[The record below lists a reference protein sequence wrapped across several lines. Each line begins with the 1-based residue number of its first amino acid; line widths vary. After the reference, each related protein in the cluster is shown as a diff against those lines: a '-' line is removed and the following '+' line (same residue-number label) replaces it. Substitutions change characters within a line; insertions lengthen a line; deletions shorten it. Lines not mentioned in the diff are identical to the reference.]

1 MLDADASFDARPEQP
16 PRVLLSMAKQR
27 CTRCDRHFVSHTPQ
41 QSCPICRDD
50 EDAFTAI
57 FG

>member
-1 MLDADASFDARPEQP
+1 
-16 PRVLLSMAKQR
+16 MAKQR
-27 CTRCDRHFVSHTPQ
+27 CARCDRHFVSPAPQ